1 MARPKISIIVP
12 VYNVEEFLPT
22 CLDSIL
28 SQTFKDFEVI
38 CVNDGSPDNSAA
50 ILENYAAQ
58 DSRIK
63 IITQDNAGLSAARN
77 SGWEQAQGEYLY
89 FLDSDDYIHPQM
101 LEIMYKEITSDEY
114 DFVCCQFRKVYGS
127 LAKFPKYINYSCQ
140 EVVSPLSEFCAANGK
155 ISTNVWSKLYSRK
168 ALGDL
173 RYISGLIY
181 EDLPFNSF
189 FFEFARCGKV
199 INLPLYYYLQRA
211 SSLSGGTGMK
221 LKNAQ
226 SYIYILHLLHEHFET
241 CPLYKKLKSKFFT
254 SILKTLLKQNKNPE
268 VTTYVREQLQD
279 LYARK
284 IISYSGLPLRYR
296 FKLWYLLHHS

>member
-1 MARPKISIIVP
+1 MTHPKISIIVP

-50 ILENYAAQ
+50 ILENYAAK

-101 LEIMYKEITSDEY
+101 LEILYKEITSGEY
-114 DFVCCQFRKVYGS
+114 DFVSCLYQKVYGS
-127 LAKFPKYINYSCQ
+127 LAKFPRYNKYVCE
-140 EVVSPLSEFCAANGK
+140 EVTSPLSEFCAANGK

-173 RYISGLIY
+173 RFISGLIY

-189 FFEFARCGKV
+189 FFESSRRGKI
-199 INLPLYYYLQRA
+199 INLPLYCYLQRA
-211 SSLSGGTGMK
+211 SSLSGGTGIK

-226 SYIYILHLLHEHFET
+226 SYIYILHLLHEHFGKH
-241 CPLYKKLKSKFFT
+241 PLYKKLKSKFFA
-254 SILKTLLKQNKNPE
+254 SILKTLLKQDKNPE
-268 VTTYVREQLQD
+268 VLAYVKTQLQD
-279 LYARK
+279 LYAQK
-284 IISYSGLPLRYR
+284 IISYSVFPLRYR
-296 FKLWYLLHHS
+296 IKLWYLLHHS